1 MHISKAIVEAFF
13 FVVLLRGT
21 LACGQLTPTFYDQT
35 CPNVSSIIRDVITE
49 TLVSDPRIGASLIRL
64 HFHDCFVNG
73 CDGSLLLDNTDTIV
87 SEKEA
92 GGNNNSARGFEVV
105 DTMKALLESA
115 CPATVSCA
123 DILTIA
129 AEESVVLAGGP
140 NWTVPLGRRD
150 STTASRDAAN
160 AFLPAPF
167 FTLDQ
172 LRESFTNV
180 SLNNNSDLVALSGA
194 HTFGRAKCSTFDF
207 RLYDF
212 NSTGAP
218 DPSLDTTLLAALQEL
233 CPEGGNGS
241 VITDLDLSTPD
252 AFDSDYYSNLQGN
265 RGLLQTDQE
274 LFSTPGADDVIA
286 LVNAFSANQTA
297 FFESFVESMIRMG
310 NLSPLTG
317 TEGEIRLNCSV
328 VNANLAGPDSM
339 LVSSI

>member
-1 MHISKAIVEAFF
+1 MHISKAIVAAFF
-13 FVVLLRGT
+13 FVVLLGGT

-105 DTMKALLESA
+105 DRMKALLESA

-180 SLNNNSDLVALSGA
+180 SLNNNTDLVALSGA

-207 RLYDF
+207 RLFDF

-218 DPSLDTTLLAALQEL
+218 DQSLNTTLLADLQEL
-233 CPEGGNGS
+233 CPQGGNGS
-241 VITDLDLSTPD
+241 VITDLDLTTPD
-252 AFDSDYYSNLQGN
+252 AFDSNYYSNLQGN
-265 RGLLQTDQE
+265 QGLLQTDQE

-297 FFESFVESMIRMG
+297 FFESFAESMIRMG

-317 TEGEIRLNCSV
+317 TEGEIRLNCRV

>member
-1 MHISKAIVEAFF
+1 
-13 FVVLLRGT
+13 
-21 LACGQLTPTFYDQT
+21 
-35 CPNVSSIIRDVITE
+35 
-49 TLVSDPRIGASLIRL
+49 
-64 HFHDCFVNG
+64 
-73 CDGSLLLDNTDTIV
+73 
-87 SEKEA
+87 
-92 GGNNNSARGFEVV
+92 
-105 DTMKALLESA
+105 
-115 CPATVSCA
+115 
-123 DILTIA
+123 
-129 AEESVVLAGGP
+129 
-140 NWTVPLGRRD
+140 
-150 STTASRDAAN
+150 
-160 AFLPAPF
+160 
-167 FTLDQ
+167 
-172 LRESFTNV
+172 
-180 SLNNNSDLVALSGA
+180 
-194 HTFGRAKCSTFDF
+194 
-207 RLYDF
+207 LYNF
-212 NSTGAP
+212 SSTGAP